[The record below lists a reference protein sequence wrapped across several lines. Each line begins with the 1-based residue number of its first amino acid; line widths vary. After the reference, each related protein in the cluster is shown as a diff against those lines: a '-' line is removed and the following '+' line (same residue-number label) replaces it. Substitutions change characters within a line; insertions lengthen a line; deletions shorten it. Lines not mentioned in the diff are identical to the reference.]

1 MSGPDDKLGRAI
13 EAAAD
18 VFLRYGFARTT
29 MGDIAKAASMSR
41 PALYLLFPG
50 KEQVFEAATMFLA
63 RRHLDNIR
71 GALSACKGL
80 RDKLTTACKLLLVG
94 VFELQQSAPDARD
107 MDDLSFPVVR
117 DIYAMFEKFFAAII
131 AEEVAVPAIPPD
143 QAARLL
149 LYGTRGLRDV
159 ADSPESYGALIEA
172 HVALI
177 CSGIINPSRA

>member
-1 MSGPDDKLGRAI
+1 
-13 EAAAD
+13 
-18 VFLRYGFARTT
+18 
-29 MGDIAKAASMSR
+29 
-41 PALYLLFPG
+41 LYLLFPG